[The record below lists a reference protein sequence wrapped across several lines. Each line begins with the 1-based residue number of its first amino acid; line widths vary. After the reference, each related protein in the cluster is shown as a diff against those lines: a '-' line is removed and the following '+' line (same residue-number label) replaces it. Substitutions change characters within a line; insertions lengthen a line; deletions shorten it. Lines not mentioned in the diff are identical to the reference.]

1 MTKFNKNAFV
11 EYHSDLN
18 KVIFNVTLKITLFFT
33 ICGLLKNCEF
43 DLINEILLAYIY
55 KILLLF
61 VNIINNFQFE
71 IYLRTYNKGV

>member
-1 MTKFNKNAFV
+1 MKKFNENVFV

-18 KVIFNVTLKITLFFT
+18 KVIFNEFKAVELNLFFA

-61 VNIINNFQFE
+61 VNVINNF
-71 IYLRTYNKGV
+71 

>member
-1 MTKFNKNAFV
+1 M
-11 EYHSDLN
+11 
-18 KVIFNVTLKITLFFT
+18 TLKITLFFA

-61 VNIINNFQFE
+61 INVINNFQFE
-71 IYLRTYNKGV
+71 IYLKNYNKDV